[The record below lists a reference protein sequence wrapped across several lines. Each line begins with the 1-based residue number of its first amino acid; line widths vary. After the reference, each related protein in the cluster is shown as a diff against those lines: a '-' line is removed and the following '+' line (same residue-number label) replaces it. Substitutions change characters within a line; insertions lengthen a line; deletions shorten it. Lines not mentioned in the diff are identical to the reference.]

1 MPPSTA
7 PAWPSRS
14 PTCGGRPDGAAR
26 GRGGGGGGGGRGR
39 RRGAAGV
46 LAAELSAG
54 GAMRVG
60 LELVGGGRELADE
73 IGLGDDAPRSVRLS
87 ASSPP
92 RTARGIELL
101 VATRGARARAAL
113 VARKLA
119 PSPAFMRAREPI
131 A

>member
-1 MPPSTA
+1 MTPSTA

-14 PTCGGRPDGAAR
+14 PTCGGGAAGAAR
-26 GRGGGGGGGGRGR
+26 RRGGGAARRGGGGWGR
-39 RRGAAGV
+39 AAGV
-46 LAAELSAG
+46 LAAELSAA